1 MVQTANVPAFMT
13 NMEMRGMMSMNRHD
27 EFSTSANKGPVQ
39 EHDVI
44 MRGRRLLDITG
55 VKQVESF
62 DNEEFL
68 LETVMGFLAIRGQ
81 NLQMKNLDVEKGVVS
96 IKGRIFDLVY
106 LDDHQEKAKGFFSK
120 LFK

>member
-1 MVQTANVPAFMT
+1 
-13 NMEMRGMMSMNRHD
+13 MSQYYD
-27 EFSTSANKGPVQ
+27 QPKSTKPTVQ

-44 MRGRRLLDITG
+44 MRGRKNIDITG

-68 LETVMGFLAIRGQ
+68 LETVMGYLAIRGQ
-81 NLQMKNLDVEKGVVS
+81 NLSMKNLDVDKGVVS
-96 IKGRIFDLVY
+96 IKGRIYDLVY
-106 LDDHQEKAKGFFSK
+106 LDENHGEKAKGFFSK

>member
-1 MVQTANVPAFMT
+1 MNQYTDPAHTNKSVP
-13 NMEMRGMMSMNRHD
+13 
-27 EFSTSANKGPVQ
+27 
-39 EHDVI
+39 EHDVM

-68 LETVMGFLAIRGQ
+68 LETSMGFLSIRGQ
-81 NLQMKNLDVEKGVVS
+81 NLQMKNLDVDKGIVS
-96 IKGRIFDLVY
+96 IKGKVFDLVY
-106 LDDHQEKAKGFFSK
+106 LDEQSGEKAKGFFGK

>member
-1 MVQTANVPAFMT
+1 MW
-13 NMEMRGMMSMNRHD
+13 GMYMSQYY
-27 EFSTSANKGPVQ
+27 ETGPTNKGTVQ
-39 EHDVI
+39 EHDVV
-44 MRGRRLLDITG
+44 MRSRRVLDITG

-81 NLQMKNLDVEKGVVS
+81 NLQMKNLDVEKGIVS
-96 IKGRIFDLVY
+96 IKGKVYDISY
-106 LDDHQEKAKGFFSK
+106 LDEQHGEKAKGFFSK

>member
-1 MVQTANVPAFMT
+1 
-13 NMEMRGMMSMNRHD
+13 MSQYYDQNAGK
-27 EFSTSANKGPVQ
+27 STTVQ

-68 LETVMGFLAIRGQ
+68 LETVMGFLAIKGQ
-81 NLQMKNLDVEKGVVS
+81 NLQMKNLDVDKGVVS
-96 IKGRIFDLVY
+96 IKGKIFDLVY
-106 LDDHQEKAKGFFSK
+106 LDEHHGEKAKGLFSK
-120 LFK
+120 LFR